1 MSMFERVNQINNAE
15 IKNTLY
21 KKLTRKLIPN
31 ILLESQSNEDFY
43 KNTLNNLLQTIE
55 KLKNEIQMK
64 DSIYLITFLLKFFC
78 SKDSLKLLDG

>member
-43 KNTLNNLLQTIE
+43 KNTLDNLLQTIE
-55 KLKNEIQMK
+55 KLKNEI
-64 DSIYLITFLLKFFC
+64 
-78 SKDSLKLLDG
+78 

>member
-55 KLKNEIQMK
+55 KLKNEI
-64 DSIYLITFLLKFFC
+64 
-78 SKDSLKLLDG
+78 